1 MIKIWLLYLMISM
14 PNMPSVK
21 TNSFLYP
28 TKEGCMQALSDYLN
42 LYESKSPEYKKN
54 LKTNGYCLPFDA
66 FPIKGV
72 HELNL

>member
-1 MIKIWLLYLMISM
+1 MK
-14 PNMPSVK
+14 
-21 TNSFLYP
+21 
-28 TKEGCMQALSDYLN
+28 ALSDYLN